1 LPEMAIWS
9 LPALTLAGAVRLV
22 TAVVDELELL
32 TRLELLELTELELV
46 ELKTLEL
53 EELELITLAAELLVI
68 VGGGLDLV
76 PPLPPPQAVKVK
88 PKRLAMKTGLI
99 NLIIVSG
106 IQTAPLFIMLWGCAV
121 IDCCKRLHWQYI
133 DTFGAQ
139 LAGLRG

>member
-1 LPEMAIWS
+1 MLPEIAIWS
-9 LPALTLAGAVRLV
+9 LPALTLAGAVKLV

-32 TRLELLELTELELV
+32 TRLELELV
-46 ELKTLEL
+46 ELELKTLEL

-88 PKRLAMKTGLI
+88 LKRLAIKTGLI

-106 IQTAPLFIMLWGCAV
+106 IQTAPLFIMLWAV
-121 IDCCKRLHWQYI
+121 L
-133 DTFGAQ
+133 
-139 LAGLRG
+139 

>member
-1 LPEMAIWS
+1 MLPEIEIWS
-9 LPALTLAGAVRLV
+9 LPALTLAGAVKLV

-32 TRLELLELTELELV
+32 TRLELLELTVLELFELEL
-46 ELKTLEL
+46 KALEL
-53 EELELITLAAELLVI
+53 EGLELITLAAELLVI

-88 PKRLAMKTGLI
+88 LKRLAIKTGLI

-121 IDCCKRLHWQYI
+121 TDCCKRLHLQYI

-139 LAGLRG
+139 LA